1 MSIKTTRVFISG
13 GVIKKFRSPNFG
25 SIRSTK
31 IPPHTP
37 IDYSSKS
44 RPICCSHTPFFVDW
58 VAAERR
64 WFPGRPAS
72 VPCRALS
79 SSHQSAPSSRRV
91 QELPVGRQSPRKGK
105 AEMAGMAVNASTG
118 VMSSLLSKLS
128 VLLSDQY
135 KQLKGVRRD
144 IEFLSRELTDMN
156 AALEDLADMEKLD
169 AQTKAW
175 RDKVREMAY
184 DIEDVIDVFM
194 HHHAQQVGDGKGGF
208 LSKATGLGR
217 TIRKLRVR

>member
-1 MSIKTTRVFISG
+1 
-13 GVIKKFRSPNFG
+13 
-25 SIRSTK
+25 
-31 IPPHTP
+31 
-37 IDYSSKS
+37 
-44 RPICCSHTPFFVDW
+44 
-58 VAAERR
+58 
-64 WFPGRPAS
+64 
-72 VPCRALS
+72 
-79 SSHQSAPSSRRV
+79 
-91 QELPVGRQSPRKGK
+91 
-105 AEMAGMAVNASTG
+105 MAVGASTR

-194 HHHAQQVGDGKGGF
+194 HHHAQQGGDDKGG
-208 LSKATGLGR
+208 LLNKASR
-217 TIRKLRVR
+217 KIRKLRVRLPPCRCGGTETEEEEAHAGLLSGAGRRESVQHWGQRLGG